1 MDHEEAGFRLLS
13 GRPWRGAAPVA
24 ASVLLCLG
32 AQSTRAQ
39 EAAAAS
45 AESGPFLFTAARLMA
60 AEPDRV
66 EEALDLFERAVAA
79 DPDAPFLRI
88 GLAEFLAG
96 ELRRFEEAAEHTA
109 VAYRLAPDDVDVLR
123 AHAQALVSLPRGNGG
138 QLGEVLDQAIE
149 ALESLRRLAPS
160 DIDGMMLLYRIR
172 ERLGEHEEAAS
183 VLEELV
189 SYHNGHRQLQ
199 GMLVDAFRRAGRE
212 DRAEEVRNEMLRLD
226 GLSLEA
232 RMELAHRESQRGN
245 HTEAIELLEGAVAE
259 QPESIP
265 VRGALAEEYFRRGV
279 ARGRTP
285 QQRAGDLAE
294 ALDRLRALPR
304 AARANPSARLLEARI
319 LAESDQTSEAIEL
332 FEDLRRESGNDPR
345 IVRELVPLLMRE
357 GEWSRI
363 RDIGQTLVDRADR
376 STPGG
381 AQSGDLGRSL
391 LVEALRQ
398 LGEVDRALEVL
409 EAEEKRAGESAE
421 LVLSQA
427 ELLAEAGRKRRAM
440 ALLRRDVVANDRL
453 LRENDDGE
461 PELPAL
467 VKKAR
472 LYFDLGA
479 DRLALR
485 IYEDLAANGDVRRL
499 MLVAESCREQ
509 GRFSESIPFLLRAL
523 GRIEAGAETGLDVE
537 EDALRAAL
545 RFQLGEAYER
555 SRRYD
560 EAADQFQ
567 AVLALQPENSHA
579 MNYLGYMWADNGEN
593 LEQALELIRRA
604 VDLDPNNGAFVDSLG
619 WALFRLGEFEQARR
633 HLERANQLVPRD
645 STILEHL
652 GDVYVA
658 LGDPQR
664 ARKAYEQALA
674 INDEENVESVRRKL
688 SELSRR

>member
-1 MDHEEAGFRLLS
+1 MRHEEAGSRSSSGLL
-13 GRPWRGAAPVA
+13 PRGLAPVA
-24 ASVLLCLG
+24 AVTLLCLG
-32 AQSTRAQ
+32 AQPAGAQ
-39 EAAAAS
+39 GAS
-45 AESGPFLFTAARLMA
+45 ESPAESGPFLFTAARLLA

-79 DPDAPFLRI
+79 DPDAPFLRV
-88 GLAEFLAG
+88 GLAEFLA
-96 ELRRFEEAAEHTA
+96 EKLRRFDEAAEHTA

-123 AHAQALVSLPRGNGG
+123 AHAQVLVSLPRGDGG

-149 ALESLRRLAPS
+149 ALESLRRLAPG

-172 ERLGEHEEAAS
+172 ESLEEYDEAAS

-199 GMLVDAFRRAGRE
+199 GLLVDALRRAGQD

-226 GLSLEA
+226 GLSLES
-232 RMELAHRESQRGN
+232 RMELANRESQRGN

-259 QPESIP
+259 HAENIP
-265 VRGALAEEYFRRGV
+265 VRGALAEEYYRRGM

-285 QQRAGDLAE
+285 RQRAEDLAE

-304 AARANPSARLLEARI
+304 AARASPGARLLEARI
-319 LAESDQTSEAIEL
+319 LAGSEQTSEAIEL
-332 FEDLRRESGNDPR
+332 FEDLRRESRDDPR

-357 GEWSRI
+357 GEWR
-363 RDIGQTLVDRADR
+363 RVREIGQKMFDRADR
-376 STPGG
+376 STAEG
-381 AQSGDLGRSL
+381 AQSADLGLSL

-398 LGEVDRALEVL
+398 LGALDDALEVL

-440 ALLRRDVVANDRL
+440 ALLRRAVVANDRL
-453 LRENDDGE
+453 LREDDDGE
-461 PELPAL
+461 PELQAL
-467 VKKAR
+467 AKKAR
-472 LYFDLGA
+472 LYFDLDA

-485 IYEDLAANGDVRRL
+485 VYEDLAANGDVRRL
-499 MLVAESCREQ
+499 MLVAESCRGQ

-523 GRIEAGAETGLDVE
+523 ARVDAGAETGLEVE
-537 EDALRAAL
+537 KDALKAAL

-560 EAADQFQ
+560 EAADQFR

-579 MNYLGYMWADNGEN
+579 LNYLGYMWADNGEN
-593 LEQALELIRRA
+593 LEQALDLIRRA

-664 ARKAYEQALA
+664 AREAYEQALA

>member
-1 MDHEEAGFRLLS
+1 MDHEKAGFRSLS
-13 GRPWRGAAPVA
+13 GRALRGAVPVGA
-24 ASVLLCLG
+24 VILLCLA
-32 AQSTRAQ
+32 AQPTRAQ
-39 EAAAAS
+39 EAAAAP
-45 AESGPFLFTAARLMA
+45 AGSGPFLFTAARLLA

-88 GLAEFLAG
+88 GLAEFLA
-96 ELRRFEEAAEHTA
+96 EKLRRFDEAAEHTA

-123 AHAQALVSLPRGNGG
+123 AHARILVSLPRGSGG
-138 QLGEVLDQAIE
+138 QLGEVLDQALE
-149 ALESLRRLAPS
+149 ALERLRRLAPS
-160 DIDGMMLLYRIR
+160 DIEGMMLLYRIR
-172 ERLGEHEEAAS
+172 ERLEEYEEAAS

-199 GMLVDAFRRAGRE
+199 GLLVDAFRRAGQE
-212 DRAEEVRNEMLRLD
+212 DRAEEVRNEMLQLD

-265 VRGALAEEYFRRGV
+265 VRGALAEEYYRRGV

-319 LAESDQTSEAIEL
+319 LAGSDRTSEAIEL
-332 FEDLRRESGNDPR
+332 FEDLRRESRDDPR

-357 GEWSRI
+357 GEWNRI
-363 RDIGQTLVDRADR
+363 RDIGQALVDRADR
-376 STPGG
+376 STAEGV
-381 AQSGDLGRSL
+381 QSSDLGLSL

-409 EAEEKRAGESAE
+409 AAEEKRAGESAE

-485 IYEDLAANGDVRRL
+485 IYEDLAANGEVRRL
-499 MLVAESCREQ
+499 MLVAEACREQ

-523 GRIEAGAETGLDVE
+523 ARIDAGAETGLDVE
-537 EDALRAAL
+537 KNTLRAAL

-560 EAADQFQ
+560 EAAEQFQ

-664 ARKAYEQALA
+664 AREAYEQALA
-674 INDEENVESVRRKL
+674 INDEENVDSVRRKL
-688 SELSRR
+688 SELARR

>member
-1 MDHEEAGFRLLS
+1 MDHEEAGFRSLS
-13 GRPWRGAAPVA
+13 GRALRGAVPVA
-24 ASVLLCLG
+24 AVTLLCLG
-32 AQSTRAQ
+32 SQSTVAQ
-39 EAAAAS
+39 EADAAP
-45 AESGPFLFTAARLMA
+45 AESGPFLFTAARLLA

-66 EEALDLFERAVAA
+66 DEALDLFERAVAA

-88 GLAEFLAG
+88 GLAEFLA
-96 ELRRFEEAAEHTA
+96 EKLRRFDEAAEHTS

-123 AHAQALVSLPRGNGG
+123 AHAVVLVSLPGG
-138 QLGEVLDQAIE
+138 GRRGEVLDQAIE
-149 ALESLRRLAPS
+149 ALERLRRLAPS

-172 ERLGEHEEAAS
+172 ERLEEYEEAAS

-199 GMLVDAFRRAGRE
+199 GLLVDAFRRAGRD
-212 DRAEEVRNEMLRLD
+212 DRAEAVRNEMLRLD

-259 QPESIP
+259 HPENIA

-279 ARGRTP
+279 AEGTSSR
-285 QQRAGDLAE
+285 QRAEDLAE

-304 AARANPSARLLEARI
+304 AARADPRARLLEARI
-319 LAESDQTSEAIEL
+319 LAESGRTSEAIEL
-332 FEDLRRESGNDPR
+332 LENLTRESRDNPR
-345 IVRELVPLLMRE
+345 IVREAVPLLMRE

-363 RDIGQTLVDRADR
+363 RDIGQRLVDRADR
-376 STPGG
+376 STDEGS
-381 AQSGDLGRSL
+381 QSADLGLSL

-398 LGEVDRALEVL
+398 LGELDEALEVL
-409 EAEEKRAGESAE
+409 EAEEQRAGESAE

-440 ALLRRDVVANDRL
+440 AMLRRDAVANDRL

-467 VKKAR
+467 VRKAR

-485 IYEDLAANGDVRRL
+485 VYEDLAADGDVRRL
-499 MLVAESCREQ
+499 MLVSESCREQ
-509 GRFSESIPFLLRAL
+509 GLFRESIPFLLRAL
-523 GRIEAGAETGLDVE
+523 ARIDAGAETGLDVE
-537 EDALRAAL
+537 RDALRAAL
-545 RFQLGEAYER
+545 RYQLGEAYER

-664 ARKAYEQALA
+664 AREAYEQALA

>member
-1 MDHEEAGFRLLS
+1 MDHEKAVFRSLS
-13 GRPWRGAAPVA
+13 GRALRGAVPVGA
-24 ASVLLCLG
+24 VILLCLA
-32 AQSTRAQ
+32 AQPTRAQ
-39 EAAAAS
+39 EAAAAP
-45 AESGPFLFTAARLMA
+45 AGSGPFLFTAARLLA

-96 ELRRFEEAAEHTA
+96 KLRRFDEAAEHTA

-123 AHAQALVSLPRGNGG
+123 AHARILVNLPRGSGG
-138 QLGEVLDQAIE
+138 QLGEVLDQALE
-149 ALESLRRLAPS
+149 ALERLRRLAPS
-160 DIDGMMLLYRIR
+160 DIEGMMLLYRIR
-172 ERLGEHEEAAS
+172 ERLEEYEEAAS

-199 GMLVDAFRRAGRE
+199 GLLVDAFRRAGQE
-212 DRAEEVRNEMLRLD
+212 DRAEEVRNEMLQLD

-265 VRGALAEEYFRRGV
+265 VRGALAEEYYRRGV

-319 LAESDQTSEAIEL
+319 LAGSDRTSEAIEL
-332 FEDLRRESGNDPR
+332 FEDLRRESRDDPR

-363 RDIGQTLVDRADR
+363 RDIGQALVDRADR
-376 STPGG
+376 STAEGV
-381 AQSGDLGRSL
+381 QSSDLGLSL

-409 EAEEKRAGESAE
+409 AAEEKRAGESAE

-453 LRENDDGE
+453 LRGNDDGE

-485 IYEDLAANGDVRRL
+485 IYEDLAANGEVRRL
-499 MLVAESCREQ
+499 MLVAEACREQ

-523 GRIEAGAETGLDVE
+523 ARIDAGAETGLDVE
-537 EDALRAAL
+537 KNTLRAAL

-560 EAADQFQ
+560 EAAEQFQ

-664 ARKAYEQALA
+664 AREAYEQALA
-674 INDEENVESVRRKL
+674 INDEENVDSVRRKL
-688 SELSRR
+688 SELARR

>member
-1 MDHEEAGFRLLS
+1 MDHEKAGFRCLS
-13 GRPWRGAAPVA
+13 GAALRGAAPVA
-24 ASVLLCLG
+24 AVTLLCLG
-32 AQSTRAQ
+32 AQSIQAQ
-39 EAAAAS
+39 EGVAVP
-45 AESGPFLFTAARLMA
+45 AESGPFLFTAARLLA
-60 AEPDRV
+60 AEPDRA

-96 ELRRFEEAAEHTA
+96 KLRRFDEAVEHTA

-123 AHAQALVSLPRGNGG
+123 AHAEALVSLPRGSGSE
-138 QLGEVLDQAIE
+138 LGEVLDQAIE
-149 ALESLRRLAPS
+149 ALENLRRLAPS

-172 ERLGEHEEAAS
+172 ERLEEYEEAAS

-199 GMLVDAFRRAGRE
+199 GMLVDAFRRAGQD
-212 DRAEEVRNEMLRLD
+212 DRAEEVQNEMLRLD
-226 GLSLEA
+226 GLTLET
-232 RMELAHRESQRGN
+232 RMELAQRESQRGN

-259 QPESIP
+259 QPESIQ

-285 QQRAGDLAE
+285 RQRADDLAE
-294 ALDRLRALPR
+294 ALERLRALPR
-304 AARANPSARLLEARI
+304 GARGNPAARLLEARI
-319 LAESDQTSEAIEL
+319 LAESEQRSEAIEL
-332 FEDLRRESGNDPR
+332 FEDLRRESRDDPR
-345 IVRELVPLLMRE
+345 IVREMVPLLMRE

-363 RDIGQTLVDRADR
+363 RDIGQSLVDRADR
-376 STPGG
+376 STAEG
-381 AQSGDLGRSL
+381 AQSGDLGLSL
-391 LVEALRQ
+391 VVEALRQ
-398 LGEVDRALEVL
+398 LGELDRALAVL
-409 EAEEKRAGESAE
+409 EAEEKRAGASAE

-440 ALLRRDVVANDRL
+440 AALRRDVVANDRL

-461 PELPAL
+461 AELPAL
-467 VKKAR
+467 LKKAR

-479 DRLALR
+479 DRLASR
-485 IYEDLAANGDVRRL
+485 VYEDLASSGDVRRL

-509 GRFSESIPFLLRAL
+509 GRFGEAIPFLLRAL
-523 GRIEAGAETGLDVE
+523 TRIEAGAETGLDIGK
-537 EDALRAAL
+537 DALRAAL

-560 EAADQFQ
+560 EAADQFR

-664 ARKAYEQALA
+664 AREAYEQALA

>member
-1 MDHEEAGFRLLS
+1 MDHQEAGLRSLS
-13 GRPWRGAAPVA
+13 GRALRAAVPVA
-24 ASVLLCLG
+24 LVTLLCLG
-32 AQSTRAQ
+32 AQQTRAQ
-39 EAAAAS
+39 ETAVAAT
-45 AESGPFLFTAARLMA
+45 ESGPFLFTAARLLA

-88 GLAEFLAG
+88 GLAEFLA
-96 ELRRFEEAAEHTA
+96 EKLRRFDEAAEHTA
-109 VAYRLAPDDVDVLR
+109 VAYRLAPDEVDVLR
-123 AHAQALVSLPRGNGG
+123 AHAGVLVSLPGG
-138 QLGEVLDQAIE
+138 AQRGEVLDRAIE

-172 ERLGEHEEAAS
+172 ERLEEYEEAAS

-199 GMLVDAFRRAGRE
+199 GMLVDAFRRAGRD

-259 QPESIP
+259 QPENIA

-285 QQRAGDLAE
+285 EQRAGDLAE

-304 AARANPSARLLEARI
+304 AARADPRARLLEATI
-319 LAESDQTSEAIEL
+319 LAESGQTSEAIEL
-332 FEDLRRESGNDPR
+332 LENLTRESQDDPR

-357 GEWSRI
+357 GEWSRV
-363 RDIGQTLVDRADR
+363 RDIGLRLVDRADR
-376 STPGG
+376 STDEGS
-381 AQSGDLGRSL
+381 QSADLGLSL

-440 ALLRRDVVANDRL
+440 AMLRRDSVANDRL
-453 LRENDDGE
+453 LRENDGGG

-485 IYEDLAANGDVRRL
+485 VYEDLAANGEVRRL

-509 GRFSESIPFLLRAL
+509 GRFSESVPFLVRAL
-523 GRIEAGAETGLDVE
+523 ARIEAGAETGLDVE
-537 EDALRAAL
+537 KDALRAAL

-664 ARKAYEQALA
+664 AREAYEQALA